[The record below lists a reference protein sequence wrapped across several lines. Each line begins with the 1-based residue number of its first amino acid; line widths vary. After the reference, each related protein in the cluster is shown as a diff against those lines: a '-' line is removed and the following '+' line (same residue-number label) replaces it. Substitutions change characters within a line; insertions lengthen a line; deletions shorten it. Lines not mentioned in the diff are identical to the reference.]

1 MKSYSSFFI
10 RCRIVLDGE
19 EERFV
24 FDIEHIQKG
33 GQTRIRNPAEAIDW
47 IIKLSR
53 AERAGAER
61 ARAERETADMEETTE
76 EKE

>member
-53 AERAGAER
+53 AERA
-61 ARAERETADMEETTE
+61 RAERETADMEETTE